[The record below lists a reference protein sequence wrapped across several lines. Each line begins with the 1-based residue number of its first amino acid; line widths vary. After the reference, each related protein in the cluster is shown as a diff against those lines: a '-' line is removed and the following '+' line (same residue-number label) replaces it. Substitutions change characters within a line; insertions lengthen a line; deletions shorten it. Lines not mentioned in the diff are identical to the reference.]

1 MKRTNH
7 LTTRQGAV
15 LGLALAFAFG
25 LTATGAAAAGCP
37 AGLSDRLVV
46 EVLFGRNI
54 GQRIGV
60 SETAFR
66 RFLDTEVTPRFP
78 TGFTLF
84 DTYGQYRSSPE
95 RPLVREPGKLL
106 LIALDDEPSD
116 LPKIRA
122 LIDAYKIRFRQQ
134 SVGLFTRRTCVSF

>member
-1 MKRTNH
+1 MKRTNC
-7 LTTRQGAV
+7 LTARRGAA
-15 LGLALAFAFG
+15 LGAAVILAFG
-25 LTATGAAAAGCP
+25 LTAARAVASGCP
-37 AGLSDRLVV
+37 DGLSDRLVV

-60 SETAFR
+60 SEAQFR

-78 TGFTLF
+78 NGFTLF

-106 LIALDDEPSD
+106 LIALDDETSD
-116 LPKIRA
+116 LPKVRA
-122 LIDAYKIRFRQQ
+122 LIDAYKVRFRQQ